1 MNNTEDVMSEREK
14 NADTLSWML
23 GFDSI
28 TKMKLEASI
37 KESGVKSFLL
47 NFRKLDFSLDEKEKI
62 AILKRILVK
71 LDGDIDTIN
80 FGDVDCL

>member
-1 MNNTEDVMSEREK
+1 MNNTEDVMSERQK
-14 NADTLSWML
+14 NADTLSWIL

-28 TKMKLEASI
+28 TKMKLQSSI

-62 AILKRILVK
+62 AILKRILEK